1 MFIYSFGFYNHP
13 LCSKIGLEVK
23 DASRFRLSDREIPD
37 FREKLAGA
45 SWLNI
50 EVTNAHMR
58 MKLRHLTIQ
67 YILTILHHRIGF
79 LAAYLFN

>member
-1 MFIYSFGFYNHP
+1 MLIYSFAFYYHP
-13 LCSKIGLEVK
+13 LSSKIGLEVK
-23 DASRFRLSDREIPD
+23 DASRFRLSDSEIPD

-58 MKLRHLTIQ
+58 MKHRHRTIQ
-67 YILTILHHRIGF
+67 YILTILHYRIGL